1 VTTDTLAI
9 LGGTAAFPNG
19 LRQLKPTLPPWDSVG
34 PRWERCFATGS
45 LTKGDALREY
55 ERRLAE
61 HLGVRH
67 AIAVSSCTAG
77 LMLVFDRF
85 RGRRVVLPSFTF
97 MATAMAAS
105 WAALDLVFCDVH
117 PETWSLDPASVEAA
131 IARDSI
137 GPENGVI
144 VPVHVFGTPA
154 DTDAFTAISER
165 TGIPVVYDAAH
176 GFGALRRGAPVGR
189 EGLAQVFSTS
199 PTKLLITGE
208 GGVVATDDDAT
219 AEHVDVGREYGNP
232 GDYNAVFAGFNAR
245 LAESNALLGSAG
257 LDLLEG
263 EAVRRNELA
272 GIYQRELGPLPG
284 ITFQRIDPED
294 RCSYKDIS
302 ITVDAAGFGL
312 SRDELVAVLAADGIP
327 TRAYYDPPAH
337 RLTAFA
343 GIGPAFE
350 DRLPVTARLAGEI
363 VSLPLYGALA
373 DADVER
379 VCGCARGAHERAS
392 DVRAALART

>member
-1 VTTDTLAI
+1 VTADTLAI
-9 LGGTAAFPNG
+9 LGGTPAFPDG
-19 LRQLKPTLPPWDSVG
+19 LRQLKPTLPPWDAVG
-34 PRWERCFATGS
+34 PGWERCFASGS

-55 ERRLAE
+55 ERRLAG

-85 RGRRVVLPSFTF
+85 RGRRAILPSFTF

-105 WAALDLVFCDVH
+105 WTGLQLVFCDVH
-117 PETWSLDPASVEAA
+117 PEAWSLDPAAVEAT
-131 IARDSI
+131 IAREGITGED
-137 GPENGVI
+137 GVI
-144 VPVHVFGTPA
+144 VPVHVFGMPA
-154 DTDAFTAISER
+154 DTDAFTSISAR

-208 GGVVATDDDAT
+208 GGVVATDDDET
-219 AEHVDVGREYGNP
+219 AAHVEIGREYGNP
-232 GDYNAVFAGFNAR
+232 GDYNAVFPGLNAR
-245 LAESNALLGSAG
+245 LAESNALLGSAS

-272 GIYQRELGPLPG
+272 GIYRSELGSLPG
-284 ITFQRIDPED
+284 IAFQRIEPGD
-294 RCSYKDIS
+294 RCSYKDLS
-302 ITVDAAGFGL
+302 ITFDAAAFGL
-312 SRDELVAVLAADGIP
+312 SRDEMVKVLAADGIP

-350 DRLPVTARLAGEI
+350 DRLPVTARLADEI
-363 VSLPLYGALA
+363 ISLPLYGAMT
-373 DADVER
+373 DADIER
-379 VCGCARGAHERAS
+379 ICGSIRGACERAAA
-392 DVRAALART
+392 VRAALAHA